1 MGVPGG
7 SPVRVGVVEYRTI
20 WGDCCRVVWGWSGL
34 GRRRRMIGR
43 EQFIYYWWLKQAA
56 VWDLQFE

>member
-43 EQFIYYWWLKQAA
+43 EQFILLL
-56 VWDLQFE
+56 VVEVSSSVGSSV